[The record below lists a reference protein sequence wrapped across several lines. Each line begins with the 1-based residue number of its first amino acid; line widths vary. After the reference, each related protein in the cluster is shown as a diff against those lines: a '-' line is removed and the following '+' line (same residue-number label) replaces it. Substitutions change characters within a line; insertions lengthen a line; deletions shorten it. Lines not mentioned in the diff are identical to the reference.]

1 MTSMKTASAWSEE
14 IGERLKQARLNQDLT
29 QQEVAELAGVAR
41 TTVLNAEKGK
51 AQLEIFI
58 AIIMALGL
66 TKQLDLFLPPQPIS
80 PLQLAN
86 LQGKKRQR
94 ASGKRLTDDEEKL
107 EW

>member
-1 MTSMKTASAWSEE
+1 MSHVKTASAWSEE
-14 IGERLKQARLNQDLT
+14 IGERLKQARLNRNLT
-29 QQEVAELAGVAR
+29 QQEIAELAGVAR

-58 AIIMALGL
+58 AILIALGL
-66 TKQLDLFLPPQPIS
+66 SAQLELFLPPQPIS

-94 ASGKRLTDDEEKL
+94 ASGKRPADDEETL
-107 EW
+107 QW